1 MIMTE
6 DEVNDKI
13 YVLSCPECE
22 EPIDPIIFEQVR
34 CSYCKVL
41 FDWEDEE

>member
-6 DEVNDKI
+6 DEVADKI
-13 YVLSCPECE
+13 YVLSCPLCE
-22 EPIDPIIFEQVR
+22 EEILQDDQIR
-34 CSYCKVL
+34 CTNCKVL

>member
-6 DEVNDKI
+6 DEVKDKI

-22 EPIDPIIFEQVR
+22 EEILQDDQIR
-34 CSYCKVL
+34 CTNCKVL
-41 FDWEDEE
+41 FDWDDEE

>member
-6 DEVNDKI
+6 DEVRAKM
-13 YVLSCPECE
+13 YVFSCPECNE
-22 EPIDPIIFEQVR
+22 KILQENQIR
-34 CSYCKVL
+34 CSNCKNL

>member
-6 DEVNDKI
+6 DEVIAKM

-22 EPIDPIIFEQVR
+22 EEILQDDQIR
-34 CSYCKVL
+34 CSNCKVL

>member
-1 MIMTE
+1 MNY
-6 DEVNDKI
+6 D
-13 YVLSCPECE
+13 CPACE
-22 EPIDPIIFEQVR
+22 EPIEEEEQVR